1 MHAMQMTALGEPE
14 ALELRTLSDPTPGPG
29 QVAIDVQA
37 IGCNFADTLIC
48 RGKYQ
53 LKPELPFSPGSEVA
67 GVVAALG
74 SEVTDLEVGQLVS
87 AQLGYGGYAT
97 RVVADARRV
106 QRIPAGMPAA
116 DACALGIAYQTSYLA
131 LADRARLA
139 AGEQLLVHAA
149 AGGVGLAALQ
159 IGRALGARVIAG
171 ASGAEKLELCKAQ
184 GAAEVVDTREPGWI
198 ERVREYTGGRG
209 ADVIY
214 ESVGGDIFE
223 GSLKCI
229 AWAGRL
235 LVIGF
240 SSGDIP
246 AVKLNRVM
254 LKHIS
259 VMGVNVGAYH
269 ENDPA
274 TLRRATES
282 LFELYAAG
290 KIKPVIHARYPLRDA
305 AVALRELADRR
316 TVGKLILEP

>member
-1 MHAMQMTALGEPE
+1 MQAMQMSALGEPD
-14 ALELRTLSDPTPGPG
+14 ALELRTLPDPTPGPG
-29 QVAIDVQA
+29 QVGIEVEA
-37 IGCNFADTLIC
+37 IGCNFADILIC
-48 RGKYQ
+48 RGRYQ

-67 GVVAALG
+67 GTVFAVGAGVADLKVGQRVAAQMG
-74 SEVTDLEVGQLVS
+74 F
-87 AQLGYGGYAT
+87 GGYAT

-106 QRIPAGMPAA
+106 QPIAEGVPAA

-131 LADRARLA
+131 LVDRARLA
-139 AGEQLLVHAA
+139 AGETLLVHAA

-159 IGRALGARVIAG
+159 IGKALGARVIAG
-171 ASGAEKLELCKAQ
+171 ASAEKLAFCKEQ
-184 GAAEVVDTREPGWI
+184 GADEAVDTREPAWI
-198 ERVREYTGGRG
+198 ERVRELTGGRG

-214 ESVGGDIFE
+214 ESVGGDVFE

-240 SSGDIP
+240 SSGEIP
-246 AVKLNRVM
+246 ALKMNRVM

-259 VMGVNVGAYH
+259 VIGLNVGAYH

-274 TLRRATES
+274 GLRDATVR
-282 LFELYAAG
+282 LFELYAAA
-290 KIKPVIHARYPLRDA
+290 KVKPVIHARYPLRDA
-305 AVALRELADRR
+305 AKALRELGDRK

>member
-1 MHAMQMTALGEPE
+1 MQAMQMAALGEPE
-14 ALELRTLSDPTPGPG
+14 SLELKDLPDPTPGPG
-29 QVAIDVQA
+29 QVGIDVQA
-37 IGCNFADTLIC
+37 IGCNFADILIC

-53 LKPELPFSPGSEVA
+53 LKPELPFSPGSEVS
-67 GVVAALG
+67 GVINALG
-74 SEVTDLEVGQLVS
+74 TDVTNLHVGQLVA
-87 AQLGYGGYAT
+87 AQLGFGAYAT

-106 QRIPAGMPAA
+106 QPVPAAMPAA

-131 LADRARLA
+131 LVDRAHLG
-139 AGEQLLVHAA
+139 AGETLLVHAA

-159 IGRALGARVIAG
+159 IGKALGARVIAG
-171 ASGAEKLELCKAQ
+171 ASGAEKLELCKAN
-184 GAAEVVDTREPGWI
+184 GADEVVDTREEGWVDT
-198 ERVREYTGGRG
+198 VRKLTGNRG

-214 ESVGGDIFE
+214 ESVGGTVFE

-246 AVKLNRVM
+246 ALKMNRVL

-259 VMGVNVGAYH
+259 VIGLNVGAYH
-269 ENDPA
+269 ENDPQGLRDA
-274 TLRRATES
+274 TVR

-305 AVALRELADRR
+305 AKALRELGDRK